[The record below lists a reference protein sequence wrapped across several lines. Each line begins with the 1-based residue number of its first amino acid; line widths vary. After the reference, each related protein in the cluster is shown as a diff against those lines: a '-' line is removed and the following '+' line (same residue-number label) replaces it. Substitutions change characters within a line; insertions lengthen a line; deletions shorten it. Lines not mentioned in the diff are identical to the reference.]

1 MAVRRSV
8 FDALGGFDEGYRNG
22 FEDVD
27 FCLRVVAA
35 GHRIVYQPASTL
47 YHLESQTEGR
57 KVHDQANGR
66 RLFERWQARWAE
78 IGDED
83 VVLVP
88 DGWCGSTLDD
98 PQQTRVLAP
107 ITDAADRV
115 RWEAVARTQR
125 ALLDGDEAV
134 VREMLANWHDWPVD
148 RGVRRW
154 VERLR
159 ERYGLAA
166 TAAVAAYR

>member
-1 MAVRRSV
+1 
-8 FDALGGFDEGYRNG
+8 ALGGFDEGYRNG

-27 FCLRVVAA
+27 FCLRVSEA

-88 DGWCGSTLDD
+88 DGWCSRTLDD
-98 PQQTRVLAP
+98 GHQSKVLAL
-107 ITDAADRV
+107 IADAADRA

-125 ALLDGDEAV
+125 ALLDGDAGT
-134 VREMLANWHDWPVD
+134 VRAMLTTWRDWPAD
-148 RGVRRW
+148 RDVHRW

-159 ERYGLAA
+159 KRYAVVEREAA
-166 TAAVAAYR
+166 